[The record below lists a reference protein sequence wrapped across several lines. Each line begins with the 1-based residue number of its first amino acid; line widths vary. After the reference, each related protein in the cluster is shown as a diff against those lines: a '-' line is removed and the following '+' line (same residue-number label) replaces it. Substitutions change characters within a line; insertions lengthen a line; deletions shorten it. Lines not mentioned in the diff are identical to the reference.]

1 MLDLREFQTIQNLSV
16 ADRFIAGNYPFVPM
30 LQAHILCD
38 SLGSRALGVK

>member
-16 ADRFIAGNYPFVPM
+16 ADRFIAGNYPDG
-30 LQAHILCD
+30 AYILCD